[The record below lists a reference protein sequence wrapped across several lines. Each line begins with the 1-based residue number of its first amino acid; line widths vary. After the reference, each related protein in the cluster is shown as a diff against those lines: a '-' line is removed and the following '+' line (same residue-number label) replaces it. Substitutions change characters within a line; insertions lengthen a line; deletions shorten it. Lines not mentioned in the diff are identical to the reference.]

1 MEGRMSKVQK
11 VTESKLER
19 DVRAGRY
26 QVEDREGDWVVL
38 MDCDTFRTWTAKV
51 VH

>member
-1 MEGRMSKVQK
+1 MSKVQK

-19 DVRAGRY
+19 DIRAGRY
-26 QVEDREGDWVVL
+26 QVEEREGDFMVL
-38 MDCDTFRTWTAKV
+38 MDCETFRTWLVRV